1 MKFTRRQKIAAIAT
15 LTCIPGVAAIAYA
28 LIPAKHEPLEIP
40 IARPEVPTIDQ
51 AWENNPTYCDNQPI
65 QECHEQ
71 LTLRLWNKDPETGRP
86 GLITEMVARE
96 AARIKSRA
104 VVEQSNS
111 KNPKCFN
118 QSLEVCLNS
127 IADNVLGEMEIT
139 STETEK
145 ATALFRYAAVNQAR
159 FGGVVPT
166 SAPTTYIAPALIEN
180 FENQLHR
187 HYGLAGQQA
196 AQQLQGNR
204 IKYQEPEL

>member
-1 MKFTRRQKIAAIAT
+1 MKFTQRQKIAVIAT
-15 LTCIPGVAAIAYA
+15 LTCIPGLTAIAYA
-28 LIPAKHEPLEIP
+28 LTPAKHEPLEIP

-96 AARIKSRA
+96 SARIKSRA

-111 KNPKCFN
+111 KNSKCFN

-127 IADNVLGEMEIT
+127 IADNVLEEMAAAQ
-139 STETEK
+139 TETEK

-159 FGGVVPT
+159 FGGVTPS

-180 FENQLHR
+180 FENQLYR
-187 HYGLAGQQA
+187 HYNLAQKPA
-196 AQQLQGNR
+196 VQQLQGNR
-204 IKYQEPEL
+204 YRYQEPEL